1 MTTEQREM
9 LKRINDYANEVM
21 PDIDPQ
27 KTPISYQLDM
37 LTPIMKTIGEEQG
50 KSLSDVFIEYMDLAS
65 EAATEME
72 NKLQESL
79 KDIPGMGDVRQVN
92 E

>member
-1 MTTEQREM
+1 MTAEQREM
-9 LKRINDYANEVM
+9 LKRINDYASEVM

-27 KTPISYQLDM
+27 KTPISYQLDK
-37 LTPIMKTIGEEQG
+37 LTPIMKKIGEEQD

-65 EAATEME
+65 EFAMEME

-79 KDIPGMGDVRQVN
+79 KDIEDDDKK
-92 E
+92 

>member
-27 KTPISYQLDM
+27 KTPISYQLDK
-37 LTPIMKTIGEEQG
+37 LTPIMKQIGEEQD

-65 EAATEME
+65 EFAMEME

-79 KDIPGMGDVRQVN
+79 KDIDDDDKK
-92 E
+92 

>member
-1 MTTEQREM
+1 MTKEQRAM
-9 LKRINDYANEVM
+9 LTRINEYAEKVM

-37 LTPIMKTIGEEQG
+37 LTPIMKEIGEEQD
-50 KSLSDVFIEYMDLAS
+50 KSLSDIFIEYMDLAS
-65 EAATEME
+65 EAALEME

-79 KDIPGMGDVRQVN
+79 KDIED
-92 E
+92 EDKK

>member
-27 KTPISYQLDM
+27 KTPISYQLNK
-37 LTPIMKTIGEEQG
+37 LTPIMKKIGEEQD
-50 KSLSDVFIEYMDLAS
+50 KSLNDVFIEYMDLAS
-65 EAATEME
+65 EFAMEME

-79 KDIPGMGDVRQVN
+79 KDIDDDDKK
-92 E
+92 

>member
-27 KTPISYQLDM
+27 KTPISYQLDK
-37 LTPIMKTIGEEQG
+37 LTPIMKNIGEEQD

-65 EAATEME
+65 EFAMEME

-79 KDIPGMGDVRQVN
+79 KDIEDDDKK
-92 E
+92 

>member
-27 KTPISYQLDM
+27 KTPISYQLDK
-37 LTPIMKTIGEEQG
+37 LTPIMKQIGEEQD

-65 EAATEME
+65 EFAMEME

-79 KDIPGMGDVRQVN
+79 KDIEDDDKK
-92 E
+92 

>member
-65 EAATEME
+65 EFAMEME

-79 KDIPGMGDVRQVN
+79 KDIDDDDKK
-92 E
+92 

>member
-1 MTTEQREM
+1 MTAEQREM

-27 KTPISYQLDM
+27 KTPISYQLDK
-37 LTPIMKTIGEEQG
+37 LTPIMKKIVEEQD

-65 EAATEME
+65 EFAMEME

-79 KDIPGMGDVRQVN
+79 KDIDDDDKK
-92 E
+92 